1 MKVSIVIPS
10 RNEAEFIGD
19 CLQSI
24 VNTDFDKNNLS
35 VWVCDG
41 LSNDGTIKII
51 NEFAAKYN
59 FINYIENSKK
69 TTSYALNLGIEK
81 SMDSDFIMIL
91 GAHSELSK
99 NYLSEIIKTFD
110 LYPDASCVG
119 GYVNN
124 IYQND
129 KALYIGKAMSSK
141 FGVGD
146 AHFRLGNKSG
156 WVDTVA
162 FGTYRSEVFN
172 LIGCFDEELARNQD
186 DEFSFRMLKNG
197 LKIFLNSD
205 CIINYYVRS
214 SFKKLFKQYYQ
225 YGLWKVYVNCK
236 HKTITSIRQ
245 TIPFL
250 LVIYICLSIILSF
263 IFYKLTLFIFG
274 FLFLYFVMAFV
285 FSIINGNTFKEK
297 FGILWS
303 YLLLHFG
310 YGIGYLAGVIK
321 FAIMRKQ
328 PNKRDE
334 KLTR

>member
-10 RNEAEFIGD
+10 RNEAEFIRA

-24 VNTDFDKNNLS
+24 VDTDFDKNNLS

-41 LSNDGTIKII
+41 LSTDGTVAIIKD
-51 NEFAAKYN
+51 FALN
-59 FINYIENSKK
+59 HDFIKYIENPKE

-110 LYPDASCVG
+110 LYPNASCVG
-119 GYVNN
+119 GYINN
-124 IYQND
+124 IYQNA

-146 AHFRLGNKSG
+146 AHFRLGKKSG

-162 FGTYRSEVFN
+162 FGTYRSKVFD
-172 LIGCFDEELARNQD
+172 LIGNFDEELARNQD

-197 LKIFLNSD
+197 LKIYLNSD
-205 CIINYYVRS
+205 CTINYYVRS

-250 LVIYICLSIILSF
+250 LVIYTCLSIILSI
-263 IFYKLTLFIFG
+263 IFYKLTLYIFG
-274 FLFLYFVMAFV
+274 FLVLYFVMAFV
-285 FSIINGNTFKEK
+285 FSFLNGNTIKEK
-297 FGILWS
+297 FGIYWS
-303 YLLLHFG
+303 YFLLHFG
-310 YGIGYLAGVIK
+310 YGFGYLSGVIK

-334 KLTR
+334 SLTR